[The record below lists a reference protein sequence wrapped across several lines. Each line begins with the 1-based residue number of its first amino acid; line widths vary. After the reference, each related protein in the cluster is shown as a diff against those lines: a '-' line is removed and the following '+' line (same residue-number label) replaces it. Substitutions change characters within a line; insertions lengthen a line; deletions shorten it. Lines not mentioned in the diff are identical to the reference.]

1 MIEAKKLDGYREQLR
16 QLADR
21 LRGDVS
27 TVTEMTR
34 GAAGG
39 QGAGELTNVP
49 MHLGDMGTEE
59 FMKDLNA
66 TLLVNEEFLVNE
78 VVAALDRVNA
88 GTFGQCE
95 ACSQEIATA
104 RLEVLPYARYCVR
117 CAEKTQSGVEVNLNH
132 GRPQSPRDTLQPE
145 GEMGEY
151 RRATKNSDFA
161 SVRAD
166 EPQKEF
172 TDDRHAAGTA
182 GGGTAIGGLAGT
194 NSGHG
199 EPTVGDLQEAMG
211 SGEFEM
217 RDARD
222 DEPDT
227 PRSGRGGGAV
237 GGTPANKRAK

>member
-104 RLEVLPYARYCVR
+104 RLEVLPYARYCVK

-132 GRPQSPRDTLQPE
+132 GRPQGPRDTLQPE

-161 SVRAD
+161 SCVLMNHKKNS
-166 EPQKEF
+166 P
-172 TDDRHAAGTA
+172 TTV
-182 GGGTAIGGLAGT
+182 TLPGLRVV
-194 NSGHG
+194 
-199 EPTVGDLQEAMG
+199 E
-211 SGEFEM
+211 
-217 RDARD
+217 
-222 DEPDT
+222 
-227 PRSGRGGGAV
+227 PRSVVWQERTQVMVNRLSVTCKKRWAAASLRCAMLATMSPIHHAQVVAV
-237 GGTPANKRAK
+237 VR